1 MNLVI
6 TPTVQD
12 NFIILQDSTP
22 GYKNED
28 NDLLI
33 YDGTFR
39 YIDLMSV
46 DILIYHTLENET
58 EIKDV
63 YFRKH
68 SINDVKTTYI
78 DLDQDG
84 HFTVLHME
92 LPTKEFINNACGID
106 KYRII
111 YTDGKFF
118 YQRYLGYDDKLS
130 IDDIITLSQ
139 ATIKPANL
147 EFSFSTFDYVSVY
160 KLRNYYTSKVIDNLS
175 KPSKKASQELVL
187 LRSYLDVIDY
197 LNEHHLEV
205 EANRL
210 IQKLN
215 NCTNVYDKSIVN
227 KSGCGC

>member
-1 MNLVI
+1 MKLVI
-6 TPTVQD
+6 APTIQD
-12 NFIILQDSTP
+12 NFIILQDMTP
-22 GYKNED
+22 DYKDEN

-46 DILIYHTLENET
+46 DILIYHTLDNET

-92 LPTKEFINNACGID
+92 LPTKEFISNACNID
-106 KYRII
+106 KHRII
-111 YTDGKFF
+111 YTDGKYF

-130 IDDIITLSQ
+130 VDDIITLSQ
-139 ATIKPANL
+139 CVNMPTNL
-147 EFSFSTFDYVSVY
+147 VFNFSTFDYVSVY

-175 KPSKKASQELVL
+175 KPSKKTSQELVL

-215 NCTNVYDKSIVN
+215 NCTNIYDKSIVN